1 MREGL
6 LYDYWVVPFVVQHSS
21 EYIMQTNE
29 YVLLKSYRLG
39 VAPPTFNRSTIICDI
54 QPDRAAVI

>member
-1 MREGL
+1 MAKIGGNGKQ
-6 LYDYWVVPFVVQHSS
+6 FFG
-21 EYIMQTNE
+21 TFGGC
-29 YVLLKSYRLG
+29 YRLG